1 MPVVVADTGP
11 LHYLVLID
19 AIALLPQLYDVVLVP
34 EIVCAELRHPNT
46 PASIR
51 AWLATTP
58 AWLKPQPTP
67 PVTTLPFP
75 KLGDGE
81 RATIALAQAAG
92 AALVLIDDR
101 AGVALA
107 RAQGLQATGTLGVLE
122 LGAKAELVDLPLA
135 LTRLKTTNF
144 RYRPH
149 LLDALLARYLER
161 SGGA

>member
-19 AIALLPQLYDVVLVP
+19 TIALLPQLYETVLVP
-34 EIVCAELRHPNT
+34 EIVCTELRHPNT

-51 AWLATTP
+51 AWLATKP
-58 AWLKPQPTP
+58 PWLKPQPTP
-67 PVTTLPFP
+67 PLTALPFP

-81 RATIALAQAAG
+81 RAAIALAQAAG
-92 AALVLIDDR
+92 AALVLMDDR
-101 AGVALA
+101 AGVAVA
-107 RAQGLQATGTLGVLE
+107 HAQGLQATGTLGVLE
-122 LGAKAELVDLPLA
+122 VGAMADLVDLPLA
-135 LTRLKTTNF
+135 LARLKTTNF

-149 LLDALLARYLER
+149 LLDALLARHQAR